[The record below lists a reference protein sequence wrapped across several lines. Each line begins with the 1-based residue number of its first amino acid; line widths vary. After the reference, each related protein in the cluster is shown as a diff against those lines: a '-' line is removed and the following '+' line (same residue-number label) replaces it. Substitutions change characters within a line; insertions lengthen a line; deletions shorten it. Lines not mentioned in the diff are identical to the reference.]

1 MISVCAERAGEEA
14 SRLVL
19 LGGRWSL
26 NSVMRWKL
34 GLCECSPFGDL
45 SGSPFPITGVC
56 VGVGVDVWVGEGQV
70 RDPAVRVVLSPNHW
84 TTGEFPENSYSF
96 KT

>member
-1 MISVCAERAGEEA
+1 MISVCAGRAGEEA

-34 GLCECSPFGDL
+34 GLCECSPLGDL

-70 RDPAVRVVLSPNHW
+70 RERS
-84 TTGEFPENSYSF
+84 GSQ
-96 KT
+96 